1 MLPLS
6 TARKGVSNS
15 PEHGRPLSHCRGSWR
30 RARPSTFRPGFC
42 LPPRQTRGPGRMQ
55 PLWGL
60 IFLLPFPLT
69 LLPPLPIT
77 PSLLSFT
84 LPSSQPTQPAFHW
97 SARGKCSEQGNKQV
111 HQWTG
116 GTCPPAH
123 SSPLP
128 SPWKPWGMDRE
139 AHSVDGWDM
148 PTCSLQPFAISVETM
163 GDGQRGSF
171 GGRVGHAHLLTPALC
186 HLRGNRGGWTVAQES
201 CDSVLGLL

>member
-1 MLPLS
+1 MQGGQAAGGCSGAAQAGHRVTTGTERKAARAVLPLS
-6 TARKGVSNS
+6 TAQKGVSNS
-15 PEHGRPLSHCRGSWR
+15 PEHCRPLPYCRGSWR
-30 RARPSTFRPGFC
+30 RARLSTFRPGFC
-42 LPPRQTRGPGRMQ
+42 LPSRQTRGPGRMQ

-77 PSLLSFT
+77 PLLLSVT

-97 SARGKCSEQGNKQV
+97 SASGKCSEQGNKQV

-148 PTCSLQPFAISVETM
+148 PTCSLQPFASPWKPWGM
-163 GDGQRGSF
+163 DSGS
-171 GGRVGHAHLLTPALC
+171 RVM
-186 HLRGNRGGWTVAQES
+186 
-201 CDSVLGLL
+201 